1 MTKDGPSEV
10 SWLRFGESAPMAE
23 PEVAAAAEEA
33 DRFYSANKPTEM
45 YVHLIRFKDTTHD
58 ELLWRLAR
66 ACWSVGQL
74 DRTSKDEKK
83 KLTFDLHDF
92 AKRALKANDQNF
104 ASHKWYAISLSEIG
118 DYLGTKMKIENA
130 FTIKDHFVRATELNP
145 QDATS
150 IHLLGRWYFT
160 FADMGWVQRKI
171 ATTVFATP
179 PSGTYDE
186 AIEKF
191 LHAEKMKPNFYS
203 KNLLWLGKT
212 YLKKGDK
219 TSARTYFEKALN
231 YSKETDEDKEVVEQA
246 RLHLKSL

>member
-1 MTKDGPSEV
+1 MSE
-10 SWLRFGESAPMAE
+10 SNESAPMAE
-23 PEVAAAAEEA
+23 PEVTAAAEEA
-33 DRFYSANKPTEM
+33 DRLYSANKSTEM
-45 YVHLIRFKDTTHD
+45 YDHLIRFKDTTHD

-74 DRTSKDEKK
+74 ASTSKDEKK

-92 AKRALKANDQNF
+92 AQRALKANDQNF

-118 DYLGTKMKIENA
+118 EYKGTKEKIENA
-130 FTIKDHFVRATELNP
+130 FTIKDHFVRAIELNP

-160 FADMGWVQRKI
+160 FADMGWIQRNL
-171 ATTVFATP
+171 AATVFATP

-186 AIEKF
+186 AIEQF
-191 LHAEKMKPNFYS
+191 LHAEKVKPNFYS
-203 KNLLWLGKT
+203 KNLLWLGNT

-219 TSARTYFEKALN
+219 TSARTYLEKAVN
-231 YSKETDEDKEVVEQA
+231 YPVETDEDKEVVKQAEQ
-246 RLHLKSL
+246 HLKSL